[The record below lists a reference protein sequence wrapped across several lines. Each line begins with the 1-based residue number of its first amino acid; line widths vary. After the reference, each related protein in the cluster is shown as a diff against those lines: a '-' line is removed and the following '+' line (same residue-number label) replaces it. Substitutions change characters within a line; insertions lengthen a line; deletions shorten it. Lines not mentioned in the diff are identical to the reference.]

1 MQLCCLIKYLI
12 LRRDNIPTVLIQ
24 EWRLNADL
32 FNGECMTG
40 LVPSLY
46 ANETNNAA
54 GGLQEFPEKAHAD
67 LARIQRVFFMPE
79 VIPLHTATAIV
90 KKPR

>member
-1 MQLCCLIKYLI
+1 M
-12 LRRDNIPTVLIQ
+12 
-24 EWRLNADL
+24 A
-32 FNGECMTG
+32 G

-79 VIPLHTATAIV
+79 VIPLHAATAMV
-90 KKPR
+90 EKPR